1 MDKDNFNGNDFGGG
15 VTSYTGGETPRET
28 IFGDSDYDDS
38 GMDSTGGD
46 IYGDADFSN
55 GVNND
60 NSLNSL
66 NGAPEAYE
74 PFTLP
79 DGMDMNAPD
88 VQEAMGEAESLFREI
103 GLTQEQAQKLID
115 LHTKHWI
122 GGAVEDEENFN
133 SQLQAQID
141 NWGEQTK
148 RDPEFGGSRL
158 NQAKVYVN
166 RAISKLGGKSL
177 LNALTKE
184 TGVINHPAVW
194 RAFARMGR
202 DYFTEDK
209 FVRNSRTGRA
219 GDNSPI
225 GMARRVYPDMN

>member
-1 MDKDNFNGNDFGGG
+1 MDKDNFNGNDFGGS

>member
-1 MDKDNFNGNDFGGG
+1 MDNDNFKENDFSGS

-38 GMDSTGGD
+38 GMDDTGGD
-46 IYGDADFSN
+46 LNGNADFS
-55 GVNND
+55 GGLNN
-60 NSLNSL
+60 NNSL

-88 VQEAMGEAESLFREI
+88 VQEAMSEAEGVFKEL

>member
-1 MDKDNFNGNDFGGG
+1 MDKDNFNGNDFGGS

-194 RAFARMGR
+194 RASARMGR